1 MKKTRKNLGCLLGL
15 ALFLSLGTKSKA
27 APPWDVDDPGVTP
40 FGVITLYVAYTLSKL
55 GSETSEALP
64 AIAFTFG
71 LDRRTELA
79 IGTEGLRA
87 AGSGVPT
94 SYSFDTLSVGIKH
107 IVEEGEEGPLLAVA
121 YDATMP
127 TKGSRIGTRTIDH
140 AAYLTGH
147 AFGNGARLTWN
158 LGVNYTPETG
168 RITPIYGIVVDREVT
183 DRLVLGV
190 QLHGFL
196 APEPGEKNELAI
208 GFGGH
213 YQFTE
218 TLQGQFLI
226 GRSLT
231 GRSDLNLYI
240 GFSADFNTR

>member
-1 MKKTRKNLGCLLGL
+1 MKKSLKYLGWLFGL
-15 ALFLSLGTKSKA
+15 VMVIGLNSNSSAE
-27 APPWDVDDPGVTP
+27 PPWDVDDPGVTP
-40 FGVITLYVAYTLSKL
+40 VGVATMYVAYTLSRL
-55 GSETSEALP
+55 GSETSETLP
-64 AIAFTFG
+64 AIAFTYG

-87 AGSGVPT
+87 AGSGIPT
-94 SYSFDTLSVGIKH
+94 SYSFDVLSLGIKH
-107 IVEEGEEGPLLAVA
+107 IVAELEEGPLLAVA
-121 YDATMP
+121 YEATLP
-127 TKGSRIGTRTIDH
+127 TRSSRIGTRAIDH

-147 AFGNGARLTWN
+147 AFGNEARLTWN
-158 LGVNYTPETG
+158 LGINYTPATG
-168 RITPIYGIVVDREVT
+168 HITPVYGIVVDRVIT
-183 DRLVLGV
+183 DRLLLGV

-208 GFGGH
+208 GFGGY

-218 TLQGQFLI
+218 SLQGQFLI
-226 GRSLT
+226 GRSMT